1 MEIKTLALALIR
13 TNCYLVSSDNTA
25 LVIDPGFYSEK
36 AEEFLLENSDKER
49 MILITHAH
57 FDHIGGAL
65 ALREKTGVKIA
76 IGSLEN
82 EYLSDMSVNLSD
94 RFHAHLNPF
103 SADILLE
110 DGEELMVGDLTLKT
124 ILTAGH
130 TKGGV
135 CYLIDDTLFS
145 GDTLF
150 YESIGRTDFPTGDIK
165 TLINSINMLLEN
177 LDGGIKVYP
186 GHGEAT
192 TLEHE
197 KHHNPFLRGEGV

>member
-1 MEIKTLALALIR
+1 MEIKTLALGLIR
-13 TNCYLVSSDNTA
+13 TNCYLVTSEKTA
-25 LVIDPGFYSEK
+25 LVIDPGFHSEK
-36 AEEFLLENSDKER
+36 AEEFLIENSDKER
-49 MILITHAH
+49 IILITHAH

-76 IGSLEN
+76 VGSLEN

-94 RFHAHLNPF
+94 RFHAHLKPF

-110 DGEELMVGDLTLKT
+110 DGEEFTVGDLTVKT
-124 ILTAGH
+124 IFTAGH

-135 CYLIDDTLFS
+135 CYLIDNTLFS

-165 TLINSINMLLEN
+165 NLINSINMLIKE
-177 LDGGIKVYP
+177 LDGGITVYP

-197 KHHNPFLRGEGV
+197 KYHNPFLRGVGV